1 MQGTT
6 QALSKTMLDTSPALS
21 SYLWTAFISTE
32 PDNAVLVCS
41 SSDGGTNW
49 SSNTATGHSSRTTP
63 SLAFFNGQLYCAYV
77 GASFDDFA
85 VYVTS
90 TADGVNWTAHTPTG
104 HSSKAAPSLAAFN
117 GQLYCAYVGADADD
131 FNVYVTST
139 ADGANWSAKTPTGQY
154 SSVAP
159 SLTIFNGQPYCAYVA
174 DDGTDNVY
182 VTSYDPA
189 AGWTNNTNTGQSSPF
204 APSLAG
210 YGSRLY
216 CAFVGTDADH
226 PLVVCSTADGLNW
239 SNYTATGQYS
249 GIAPSLAAPPTPLY
263 LRTVVDSSAMLN
275 VGNANLTDISSG
287 LVLSVR
293 AANGGVDNTGNPM
306 TEPGSWGVLSPPCAH
321 VVTVNAT
328 IDATWHSGSN
338 TVGSWSSSDLQ
349 NAFAFAAGAV
359 MQKISEQ
366 HDANYQNYSYTLA
379 FTGTEGGDIC
389 TDPQPIA
396 GCYIPAAIDITAYNN
411 APENAGQTLAAV
423 KLTYSTGDQSG
434 VSPCGIIEALGNA
447 LEIIPDTSSLGA
459 IVGTVTSLTCN

>member
-1 MQGTT
+1 MPGTT

-77 GASFDDFA
+77 GASFDDFN

-117 GQLYCAYVGADADD
+117 GQLYSADVGPDAHD
-131 FNVYVTST
+131 FNVYVTTT
-139 ADGANWSAKTPTGQY
+139 ADGANWSAKTATGQY

-174 DDGTDNVY
+174 KDGTNNVY

-189 AGWTNNTNTGQSSPF
+189 KGWTNNTNTGQSSPF

-287 LVLSVR
+287 LVLSVP

-338 TVGSWSSSDLQ
+338 SVGSWSSSDLQ
-349 NAFAFAAGAV
+349 NAFAAAAGAV

-366 HDANYQNYSYTLA
+366 RDANYQNYSYTLA

-447 LEIIPDTSSLGA
+447 LEILPDTSSLGA